1 MGLYEEREE
10 TDAGDDRSHN
20 LDAGA
25 VEQNDHH
32 REDPQRGAIKNPQK
46 SGSKGDRR
54 VADEHIP
61 IQIFFLHDKQHRRKN
76 QVERKNCVSRDS
88 MIYDGS

>member
-46 SGSKGDRR
+46 SGSKGDRS

-61 IQIFFLHDKQHRRKN
+61 IQIFFYMIN
-76 QVERKNCVSRDS
+76 NIVEKTKLRGRIVCRG
-88 MIYDGS
+88 IR